1 MPLVTSAAVT
11 QAAAQASWRA
21 QRKAWLVMVALVLI
35 WGYAW
40 LASKIALAYCTPFT
54 LATMRIAVG
63 VLAMFVVLVAA
74 RRSLRPR
81 HLKAALVMGM
91 IQTAAFHLLNNWA
104 LSGGST
110 GNISILVFTMP
121 FWVLLLAWPAL
132 GERVSPVGW
141 ISVAL
146 AAAGLIALMD
156 LPGTISLLPGKA
168 LAVAAGATWALG
180 VVVAKRLQAR
190 VTLDLLNFTFWQM
203 LLGLVP
209 MVLLVS
215 VSNQPPVLWTPTFVA
230 ALLFLGIPSTALGWW
245 MWLYVLRVLPAG
257 LTGLSSL
264 GVPVVALLGAYV
276 HLGERPS
283 ALEWL
288 GTFLILAA
296 LALLS
301 IDAWRRSAR
310 RRADT
315 VTLSP

>member
-1 MPLVTSAAVT
+1 MATPAT
-11 QAAAQASWRA
+11 ASGGRGQEDGSA
-21 QRKAWLVMVALVLI
+21 QRKAWLVMVALILI

-40 LASKIALAYCTPFT
+40 LASKIALTYSTPFM
-54 LATMRIAVG
+54 LATTRIAVG
-63 VLAMFVVLVAA
+63 VLAMLAVLVAA

-81 HLKAALVMGM
+81 HLKAALAVGM

-121 FWVLLLAWPAL
+121 FWVLLFAWPAL

-156 LPGTISLLPGKA
+156 LPGTADSLPGKA
-168 LAVAAGATWALG
+168 LAVAAGVTWALG
-180 VVVAKRLQAR
+180 VVVAKRLQSR
-190 VTLDLLNFTFWQM
+190 ITLDLLNFSFWQM
-203 LLGLVP
+203 LLGLIP
-209 MVLLVS
+209 MLLLVW
-215 VSNQPPVLWTPTFVA
+215 VSDQPPIVWTPTFVA

-245 MWLYVLRVLPAG
+245 MWLYVLRALPAG

-264 GVPVVALLGAYV
+264 GVPVVALVGAYV

-283 ALEWL
+283 TLEWA
-288 GTFLILAA
+288 GTCLILAA

-301 IDAWRRSAR
+301 LDAWRRVS
-310 RRADT
+310 RRADEPSNMT
-315 VTLSP
+315 S